1 MTSIDLSSFDFSSV
15 TTAIEMFNSCTNLEH
30 VTLPNHM
37 TSLQSAKG
45 MFASCSSLKYIN
57 LDFLE
62 FNRKFND
69 ANHMFR
75 NCSSL
80 IEMKF
85 PEVYSYEGT
94 DLAEMFSGC
103 FNLKSV
109 DLGNYG
115 VKYISGMSM
124 MFYNCK
130 KLEYIDIFNLN
141 MKNIEPSKRNS
152 IFEGVGKYVT
162 KKVVIIYNEYNVDEE
177 IEKQIKNI
185 TNKLSA

>member
-1 MTSIDLSSFDFSSV
+1 MIKKNNAIDYSNGHEFGFGRV
-15 TTAIEMFNSCTNLEH
+15 EYEVNK
-30 VTLPNHM
+30 PNCNY
-37 TSLQSAKG
+37 L
-45 MFASCSSLKYIN
+45 
-57 LDFLE
+57 
-62 FNRKFND
+62 
-69 ANHMFR
+69 
-75 NCSSL
+75 
-80 IEMKF
+80 

-115 VKYISGMSM
+115 VKSISGMSM

-130 KLEYIDIFNLN
+130 KLEYIDISNLN